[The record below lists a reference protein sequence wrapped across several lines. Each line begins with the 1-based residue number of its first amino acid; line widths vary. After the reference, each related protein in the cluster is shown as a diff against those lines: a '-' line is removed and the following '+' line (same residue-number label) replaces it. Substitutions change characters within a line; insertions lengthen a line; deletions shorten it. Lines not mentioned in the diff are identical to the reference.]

1 MTMRGHASAAP
12 PSNAMKFRRLI
23 PLSPAR
29 AVEPR
34 DLTTACSG
42 DHRLRTGFGGCLKA
56 STIPR
61 SRGMYM
67 IGRREIVLVGT
78 AAAVV
83 AWFTRL
89 SNSAMAQAV
98 SQETF
103 EIVKSDEEW
112 GRELTTEPNSTPYS
126 AGT

>member
-1 MTMRGHASAAP
+1 
-12 PSNAMKFRRLI
+12 
-23 PLSPAR
+23 
-29 AVEPR
+29 
-34 DLTTACSG
+34 
-42 DHRLRTGFGGCLKA
+42 
-56 STIPR
+56 
-61 SRGMYM
+61 M